1 MSAVGET
8 AYAKLNLV
16 LQVGRPRADGLHPVC
31 SLFASID
38 LADELWVEAGG
49 TEDRVECPGVA
60 GPNLAAAAIAA
71 YRARVPE
78 LPALHVRIDKRI
90 PVAAGL
96 AGGSADAAAVLRAAD
111 RIAGA
116 PLGAA
121 QLRELA
127 AGLGSDVPSQVEPAP
142 RPGPGRGG
150 DRGGD
155 RAAAARGRARATGAG
170 AGHGRRLRTSST
182 GCGAG
187 ASASI
192 RNACARSRP
201 TRWAARWRTTSRPP
215 RWRCAPSWTR
225 CSAR

>member
-1 MSAVGET
+1 M
-8 AYAKLNLV
+8 
-16 LQVGRPRADGLHPVC
+16 
-31 SLFASID
+31 
-38 LADELWVEAGG
+38 
-49 TEDRVECPGVA
+49 A

-116 PLGAA
+116 ALGAA

-127 AGLGSDVPSQVEPAP
+127 AGLGSDVPSQVEPAHALVQGVGEIVEAIELP
-142 RPGPGRGG
+142 PL
-150 DRGGD
+150 
-155 RAAAARGRARATGAG
+155 AAVLVPQAQGLATAAVYARARPDAG
-170 AGHGRRLRTSST
+170 LARAPRSRTR
-182 GCGAG
+182 AP
-187 ASASI
+187 
-192 RNACARSRP
+192 ARRP

-215 RWRCAPSWTR
+215 R
-225 CSAR
+225 

>member
-1 MSAVGET
+1 M
-8 AYAKLNLV
+8 
-16 LQVGRPRADGLHPVC
+16 LQVGRPRPDGLHPVC

-116 PLGAA
+116 ELGAA

-127 AGLGSDVPSQVEPAP
+127 AGLGSDVPSQVEPAHALVQGVGEIVEAIELP
-142 RPGPGRGG
+142 PLAAVLVPQAQGLSTAAVYAQLDRMRGWRERLDPERVRPLAADPLGGPLEN
-150 DRGGD
+150 DLQ
-155 RAAAARGRARATGAG
+155 AAALA
-170 AGHGRRLRTSST
+170 
-182 GCGAG
+182 
-187 ASASI
+187 
-192 RNACARSRP
+192 
-201 TRWAARWRTTSRPP
+201 
-215 RWRCAPSWTR
+215 CAPSWPR
-225 CSAR
+225 CSTR